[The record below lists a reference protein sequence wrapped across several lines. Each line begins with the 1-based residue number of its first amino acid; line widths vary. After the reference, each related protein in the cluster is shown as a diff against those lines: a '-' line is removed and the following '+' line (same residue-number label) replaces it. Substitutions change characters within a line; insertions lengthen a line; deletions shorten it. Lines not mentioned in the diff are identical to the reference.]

1 MAIILVVDDEVGI
14 RELLSEILIDEGY
27 DVRLAE
33 NATAARKV
41 RNELRPD
48 LVLLDIWM
56 PDTDGISLLKEWHAG
71 GLLNMPVVMMSGHGT
86 IDTAVEA
93 TRFGAFDFL
102 EKPIALQKL
111 LSTVQK
117 ALKHDT
123 PPPRAPLTLEAFT
136 RSAFVKEFKRRLE
149 QAAAKAP
156 IVLLK
161 GATGGMAE
169 ICTRT
174 LQPPRAPWLDL
185 SAVSSALSQE
195 MLEKVS
201 GGVLFVP
208 DLSALGKM
216 QQMNLAFAVDRLEK
230 LNLQLVAASVATFPA
245 LAEAGW
251 DQKLLARL
259 GEVWVALPALAGH
272 ADELPEIASLL
283 LSNFVERGE
292 VPPRRFS
299 TGALNALR
307 TLPWKNHAD
316 SSWTT
321 LYMLVRNL
329 ALTSLD
335 EEISAD
341 DVSRVMPQ
349 ESESSPQLASLLPLL
364 DQPLREAR
372 DAFEKLYFEHHLRL
386 EGGNMTRLAER
397 SGLERTHLYRKLKQL
412 DIKLGKRQEEP

>member
-33 NATAARKV
+33 HAGAARKV
-41 RNELRPD
+41 RGELRPD

-71 GLLNMPVVMMSGHGT
+71 GHLNMPVVMMSGHGT

-123 PPPRAPLTLEAFT
+123 LPQRPPLTLEAFG
-136 RSAFVKEFKRRLE
+136 RSPFVKEFKRRLE

-156 IVLLK
+156 VLLLK
-161 GATGGMAE
+161 GAVGGMAE
-169 ICTRT
+169 ICART

-185 SAVSSALSQE
+185 STVSSALTQE
-195 MLEKVS
+195 MLDKVN

-208 DLSALGKM
+208 DLAALGKM

-230 LNLQLVAASVATFPA
+230 LKLQLVAATVTPLSA
-245 LAEAGW
+245 LGEAGW
-251 DQKLLARL
+251 DSKLLARL
-259 GEVWVALPALAGH
+259 GDVWVGMPPLAGH
-272 ADELPEIASLL
+272 ADEVPEIAALL
-283 LSNFVERGE
+283 LINFVERGE
-292 VPPRRFS
+292 VQPRRFA

-307 TLPWKNHAD
+307 TQPWQNRPEANWSD
-316 SSWTT
+316 
-321 LYMLVRNL
+321 LYSLVRNL

-335 EEISAD
+335 EEISAE
-341 DVSRVMPQ
+341 DVQRVLPREEQ
-349 ESESSPQLASLLPLL
+349 AEHELASLIPLL

-386 EGGNMTRLAER
+386 EGGNMTKLAER

-412 DIKLGKRQEEP
+412 DVKLGKRGEE

>member
-14 RELLSEILIDEGY
+14 RELLSEILIDEAY

-33 NATAARKV
+33 NAGAARRI

-56 PDTDGISLLKEWHAG
+56 PDMDGISLLKEWHAAG
-71 GLLNMPVVMMSGHGT
+71 HLNMPVVMMSGHGT

-93 TRFGAFDFL
+93 TKFGAFDFL

-123 PPPRAPLTLEAFT
+123 QLQRPPLTLDAFG
-136 RSAFVKEFKRRLE
+136 RSSFIKEFKRRLE
-149 QAAAKAP
+149 QAAAKAR
-156 IVLLK
+156 VLLLK
-161 GATGGMAE
+161 GATGGVAE
-169 ICTRT
+169 ICART

-185 SAVSSALSQE
+185 STVSSALTQE
-195 MLEKVS
+195 MLEKIA
-201 GGVLFVP
+201 GGILFVP

-216 QQMNLAFAVDRLEK
+216 QQMNLGYAADRLDK
-230 LNLQLVAASVATFPA
+230 LNLQLIAAIAVPLTT
-245 LAEAGW
+245 LGELGW
-251 DQKLLARL
+251 DSKLLAKL
-259 GEVWVALPALAGH
+259 GEIWVAMPSLVGH

-283 LSNFVERGE
+283 LTNFVERGE
-292 VPPRRFS
+292 VQPRRFS

-307 TLPWKNHAD
+307 TLPWKSLPEA
-316 SSWTT
+316 SWVD
-321 LYMLVRNL
+321 LFVLVRNL
-329 ALTSLD
+329 ALTALD
-335 EEISAD
+335 EEISAE

-349 ESESSPQLASLLPLL
+349 EPAVSREMVSLLPLF

-386 EGGNMTRLAER
+386 EGGNMTKLADR

-412 DIKLGKRQEEP
+412 DVKLGKRGEE